1 MPNTQLVPIYL
12 FSKESPKG
20 EMFKFPGGKE
30 SDKYKKMLEDGW
42 VTTPAKLDLPQEMK
56 TGVTVEQASEAHP
69 EDLKKLLESYGFI
82 VLTPEQL
89 KAEAVKMA
97 EVAMDIENFSNED
110 LIAEAERRGLK
121 ESKQAEGQ
129 EGEHDLDVLYAQFEE
144 NPESLTKA
152 EHVVLGNSLYS
163 LGLRENMK
171 EDTLIEKIKA
181 AMNGAE

>member
-1 MPNTQLVPIYL
+1 M
-12 FSKESPKG
+12 SKLWMYHANCPKG
-20 EMFKFPGGKE
+20 EIVNQSQAE
-30 SDKYKKMLEDGW
+30 QLEQDGW
-42 VTTPAKLDLPQEMK
+42 VKSPALLDLPKEDNSAKMDADQIER
-56 TGVTVEQASEAHP
+56 ARP
-69 EDLKKLLESYGFI
+69 EDLVGLVKTMGFKVLSEVEFEAEMNKAKFSAVPVTIES
-82 VLTPEQL
+82 
-89 KAEAVKMA
+89 
-97 EVAMDIENFSNED
+97 FSDEE

-171 EDTLIEKIKA
+171 EETLIEKIKA

>member
-1 MPNTQLVPIYL
+1 M
-12 FSKESPKG
+12 SKLWMYHANCPKG
-20 EMFKFPGGKE
+20 EIVNLSQAE
-30 SDKYKKMLEDGW
+30 QLEQDGW
-42 VTTPAKLDLPQEMK
+42 VKSPALLDLPKEDNAAKMDADQIER
-56 TGVTVEQASEAHP
+56 ARP
-69 EDLKKLLESYGFI
+69 EDLVGLVKTMGFKVLSEVEFEAEMNKAKFSAVPVTIES
-82 VLTPEQL
+82 
-89 KAEAVKMA
+89 
-97 EVAMDIENFSNED
+97 FSDGE

-121 ESKQAEGQ
+121 DSGGESEDQ